1 MKKKIDL
8 SSFLKQNKDKKGKD
22 VKEKPETQKK
32 EESDMIKQV
41 KKIET
46 EEKNETKPKSDKEFY
61 HTDDILNEKKVLK
74 KDVSKEKNDFISN
87 EKEFVTFKL
96 NDEEYGI
103 DSDFVRQIVKFK
115 EPLDIGLK
123 SDIYFGILNE
133 KSGFLPLIDL
143 RKKFGLEIK
152 KRTENGSI
160 IIISIDEIRIGL
172 YTDKLI
178 GIMRLKDTD
187 IKSIPPFLPENRIN
201 YVEGVGIFESEKR
214 EKRIVI
220 ILNYLNLFTSK
231 EIKELKKI
239 PEIYK

>member
-22 VKEKPETQKK
+22 VKEKQETQKK

>member
-8 SSFLKQNKDKKGKD
+8 SSFLKQSKDEKGKD
-22 VKEKPETQKK
+22 GELKPKTQKQEK
-32 EESDMIKQV
+32 SDMTEQIKNL
-41 KKIET
+41 ET
-46 EEKNETKPKSDKEFY
+46 EEKNEIKSKGDKEFY
-61 HTDDILNEKKVLK
+61 HTDDISNEEKVSK
-74 KDVSKEKNDFISN
+74 KDVSKEKNDSISS

-103 DSDFVRQIVKFK
+103 DSDFVRQIIKFK

-123 SDIYFGILNE
+123 SDIYFGILDE

-178 GIMRLKDTD
+178 GIVRLKDTD
-187 IKSIPPFLPENRIN
+187 IKTIPPFLPENRIN
-201 YVEGVGIFESEKR
+201 YVEGVGIFENGKR
-214 EKRIVI
+214 GKRIVI
-220 ILNYLNLFTSK
+220 ILNYLNLFTTK

-239 PEIYK
+239 PEIYR